1 MKIDRKLNL
10 VLPLEEEDRT
20 LYVHSMPISRPV
32 FERYFRVI
40 SKTFNEIYTGG
51 HGVISGP
58 RVAAMLLKSN
68 AETMGEWDGEAGVER
83 GLMAEIRR
91 LTNVVAL
98 TGNGWESVP
107 YEVARK
113 EGMLDD
119 DTASEVENV
128 IVFFI
133 VASSVHLKA
142 ELPAILKTLSGL
154 WNVRVES
161 SNCTDFA
168 SSLATS
174 TEIENTGEKVTRSLI
189 PS

>member
-10 VLPLEEEDRT
+10 VLPLEDEGKT
-20 LYVHSMPISRPV
+20 LYVHAMPISRQV
-32 FERYFRVI
+32 FERYFKVI

-98 TGNGWESVP
+98 TDQGWQSVP

-168 SSLATS
+168 SSLETL
-174 TEIENTGEKVTRSLI
+174 TEIENTGAKVARSSI